1 MGQPQAPRGRCADR
15 PRPAQPPAHGG
26 GGSESAPGKQART
39 DFDLL
44 DGDAAHS
51 LVRCTLHTGRTH
63 QIRVHMASLGHPL
76 IADTLYGG
84 QPEGGLERQALHA
97 FRLAFE
103 HPVTKKP
110 LVHYAPLP
118 QDMAGA
124 LDLWGLR
131 YNLPESL

>member
-1 MGQPQAPRGRCADR
+1 MD
-15 PRPAQPPAHGG
+15 
-26 GGSESAPGKQART
+26 SAE
-39 DFDLL
+39 
-44 DGDAAHS
+44 AACWVH
-51 LVRCTLHTGRTH
+51 CTLHTGRTH

-76 IADTLYGG
+76 IGDTLYGG

-131 YNLPESL
+131 YNPPESL